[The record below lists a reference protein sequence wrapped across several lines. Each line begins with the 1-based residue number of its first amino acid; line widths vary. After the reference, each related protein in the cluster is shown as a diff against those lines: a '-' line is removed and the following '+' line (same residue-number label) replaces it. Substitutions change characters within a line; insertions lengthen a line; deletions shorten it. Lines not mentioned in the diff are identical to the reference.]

1 MNDLVTRRGAI
12 TRLACSAAGAAV
24 AFTAATRA
32 LAASNDD
39 VVFPIT
45 LAQWSLNRALFNGD
59 LDPLDFPRA
68 ARRYGIAGVEYVNQ
82 FYQSMPRGG
91 SWVGELRR
99 RAEGEGVRSHLIMCD
114 GEGDLGDPSPAARTA
129 AVDRHRRWLDAAKE
143 LGCHSIRVNARSS
156 GSPTEQHAY
165 LVEGLGAL
173 CDLASPLGLN
183 LLVENHGAQ
192 SSDGEWLADVLR
204 GVQRPNMGSLP
215 DFGNF
220 RKTATEWADRY
231 RGVQALAP
239 LARAMSAKSYDFDR
253 AGNETTIDYP
263 RMLSIARAAGYRG
276 ALGIEYEGKRL
287 SEEQGILATKRLLE
301 RLGCRA

>member
-1 MNDLVTRRGAI
+1 MNNSITRRDAI
-12 TRLACSAAGAAV
+12 ARLAYSTAAAAAALATAGLAAGAA
-24 AFTAATRA
+24 A
-32 LAASNDD
+32 DD
-39 VVFPIT
+39 VVYPIT

-59 LDPLDFPRA
+59 LNPLDFPRE
-68 ARRYGIAGVEYVNQ
+68 ARRFGIAGVEYVNQ
-82 FYQSMPRGG
+82 FYQSMPRTG

-99 RAEGEGVRSHLIMCD
+99 RAEGEGIRSHLIMCD
-114 GEGDLGDPSPAARTA
+114 GEGDLGDPNPDARKS
-129 AVDRHRRWLDAAKE
+129 AVERHRRWLDAAKE

-156 GSPTEQHAY
+156 GSPTEQRDR
-165 LVEGLGAL
+165 LVDGLGSL
-173 CDLASPLGLN
+173 CDLAAPLGLN
-183 LLVENHGAQ
+183 VLVENHGAQ
-192 SSDGEWLADVLR
+192 SSDGEWLAGVLR

-220 RKTATEWADRY
+220 RKTPKEWADRY

-253 AGNETTIDYP
+253 AGNETTIDFR